1 MCYPS
6 EEGEGVAGNV
16 IGTSQCI
23 YTLAFD
29 DTDSLT
35 VSVEGSALLSA
46 VRWTVAGALEPAFAR
61 IARQTGEFLLS
72 PGNKSVALNRTV
84 SEFAN
89 SSNECAFKFL
99 VRL

>member
-1 MCYPS
+1 
-6 EEGEGVAGNV
+6 
-16 IGTSQCI
+16 
-23 YTLAFD
+23 LAFD
-29 DTDSLT
+29 DADFLT
-35 VSVEGSALLSA
+35 VSAEGSALLSA

-72 PGNKSVALNRTV
+72 PEYKSVELNRPV

-89 SSNECAFKFL
+89 TSNECAFKFL